1 MRFDDKFLNCW
12 NWFINSKIMTLL
24 HFDLKKPVRRTG
36 FRSHFLQ
43 NSKIFKL
50 SNKIYTNSFQLM
62 RFDDKF
68 LNCWNWFINSKIM
81 TLLHFDLRKPV
92 RRTGF
97 RSHFLQNSKVFKISN
112 KNYPNSFQ
120 LLRFDDKFL
129 NCWNWFINSKIMTI
143 LHFDIRKPVRRT
155 GFRTHFLQN

>member
-1 MRFDDKFLNCW
+1 MTLTHFDLRKPLRRTGFRSHFLQNSKIFKISNKIYTNSIQLMRFDNKFLNCW

-24 HFDLKKPVRRTG
+24 HFDLRKPVRCTG

-43 NSKIFKL
+43 KSKIFKIN
-50 SNKIYTNSFQLM
+50 NKNSTNSFQLM

-92 RRTGF
+92 NTQRF
-97 RSHFLQNSKVFKISN
+97 QNSFFTKFK
-112 KNYPNSFQ
+112 
-120 LLRFDDKFL
+120 KFR
-129 NCWNWFINSKIMTI
+129 N
-143 LHFDIRKPVRRT
+143 
-155 GFRTHFLQN
+155 

>member
-1 MRFDDKFLNCW
+1 
-12 NWFINSKIMTLL
+12 
-24 HFDLKKPVRRTG
+24 
-36 FRSHFLQ
+36 
-43 NSKIFKL
+43 
-50 SNKIYTNSFQLM
+50 
-62 RFDDKF
+62 
-68 LNCWNWFINSKIM
+68 M

-129 NCWNWFINSKIMTI
+129 NC
-143 LHFDIRKPVRRT
+143 
-155 GFRTHFLQN
+155 